1 MSEVGLLDQ
10 LRSALGSAHVLTGTD
25 ATGYLTDQHGRLTG
39 QALAVVRPADTR
51 QVAEV
56 VRLCRQHRT
65 PIVPQGGNT
74 GLMGGATPDTSGH
87 AVVLLLGRLNRIRHI
102 DTDNDT
108 LTVEAGAILANVQ
121 QAAREAGRLFA
132 LSLGSQG
139 SCTIGGNLATNAG
152 GTQVLRYGNA
162 RELTLGLEVVTAEGD
177 VWDGLRG
184 LRKDNTGYALRDL
197 YVGSE
202 GTLGVIT
209 AATLKLH
216 PLPAAQQTA
225 LLAFANI
232 EEALAFLNLARSGF
246 GAGLTAFELLSEAI
260 LGLVARHVPEQP
272 LPLPLGHPWYAL
284 IELSDSQDEQHAR
297 TLFEKVLAL
306 AMDDGTVK
314 DAALAQSSAQHLA
327 LWRLRDEAL
336 GVAQKRDGGN
346 IKHDVSLP
354 ISRIPEFLAATA
366 LALQV
371 RFPGI
376 RPVAFGHL
384 GDGNLHYNVSHAL
397 TGDVAELFAVE
408 DQIHAIVHDSVHAHA
423 GSISAEHGIGQTK
436 RDLLPRYKSGIEL
449 DLMRR
454 LKSAFDPLGLLNP
467 SKILTLDQRPTP

>member
-1 MSEVGLLDQ
+1 MSAAVLLDA
-10 LRSALGSAHVLTGTD
+10 LRTALGTAHVLVGTD
-25 ATGYLTDQHGRLTG
+25 AAGYLTDQHGRLTG
-39 QALAVVRPADTR
+39 QALAVVRPADTH

-56 VRLCRQHRT
+56 VRLCRQYRT
-65 PIVPQGGNT
+65 PIVAQGGNT
-74 GLMGGATPDTSGH
+74 GLMGGATPDTSGQ
-87 AVVLLLGRLNRIRHI
+87 AIVLLLGRLNRIRHI

-162 RELTLGLEVVTAEGD
+162 RELTLGLEVVTAEGEI
-177 VWDGLRG
+177 WDGLRG

-202 GTLGVIT
+202 GTLGIIT

-225 LLAFANI
+225 LLAFASI
-232 EEALAFLNLARSGF
+232 ETALSFLNLARAGF

-260 LGLVARHVPEQP
+260 LGLVAQHVPEQP
-272 LPLPLGHPWYAL
+272 LPLALGHPWYAL
-284 IELSDSQDEQHAR
+284 IELSDSQDDQHAR
-297 TLFEKVLAL
+297 TLFEKVLSQ
-306 AMDDGTVK
+306 AMEDGIVQ
-314 DAALAQSSAQHLA
+314 DAALAQSSSQHLA

-346 IKHDVSLP
+346 VKHDISLP
-354 ISRIPEFLAATA
+354 ISRIPAFLTATA
-366 LALQV
+366 AALQAG
-371 RFPGI
+371 FPGV

-397 TGDVAELFAVE
+397 SGTAAELFAVE
-408 DQIHAIVHDSVHAHA
+408 DHIHAIVHDSVHAHA

-436 RDLLPRYKSGIEL
+436 RDLLPRYKSAVEL

-454 LKSAFDPLGLLNP
+454 LKTAFDPLGLLNP
-467 SKILTLDQRPTP
+467 AKILTLDHRP

>member
-1 MSEVGLLDQ
+1 MSAEGLLLQ
-10 LRSALGSAHVLTGTD
+10 LRAALGAAHVLTGSD
-25 ATGYLTDQHGRLTG
+25 AAGYLTDQHGRLTG
-39 QALAVVRPADTR
+39 RALAVVRPADTG
-51 QVAEV
+51 QVAQV
-56 VRLCRQHRT
+56 VRLCRQYRT
-65 PIVPQGGNT
+65 PIVAQGGNT
-74 GLMGGATPDTSGH
+74 GLMGGATPDTSGQ
-87 AVVLLLGRLNRIRHI
+87 AVVLLLGRLNRIRSI
-102 DTDNDT
+102 DTENDT

-139 SCTIGGNLATNAG
+139 SCTIGGNVATNAG

-162 RELTLGLEVVTAEGD
+162 RELTLGLEVVTAEGEI
-177 VWDGLRG
+177 WDGLRG

-202 GTLGVIT
+202 GTLGIIT

-225 LLAFANI
+225 LLAFASI
-232 EEALAFLNLARSGF
+232 EDALAFLNLARSGF

-260 LGLVARHVPEQP
+260 LGLVAQHVPEQA

-297 TLFEKVLAL
+297 ALFEKVLAQ
-306 AMDDGTVK
+306 AMEEGTVK

-336 GVAQKRDGGN
+336 GEAQKRDGGN

-354 ISRIPEFLAATA
+354 ISRIPAFLAATA
-366 LALQV
+366 AALQAG
-371 RFPGI
+371 FPGV
-376 RPVAFGHL
+376 RPVVFGHL

-397 TGDVAELFAVE
+397 AGTASDLFAVE
-408 DQIHAIVHDSVHAHA
+408 DDIHAIVHDSVHAHA

-436 RDLLPRYKSGIEL
+436 RDLLPRYKSSIEL

-454 LKSAFDPLGLLNP
+454 LKAAFDPLGLLNP
-467 SKILTLDQRPTP
+467 AKILTIDQRQTP

>member
-1 MSEVGLLDQ
+1 MSVEGLLEQ
-10 LRSALGSAHVLTGTD
+10 LRSVLGAPHVLTGAD
-25 ATGYLTDQHGRLTG
+25 AVGYLTDQHGRLTG
-39 QALAVVRPADTR
+39 RALAVVRPADTR

-56 VRLCRQHRT
+56 VKLCRQYRT

-74 GLMGGATPDTSGH
+74 GLMGGAPPDSSGQ
-87 AVVLLLGRLNRIRHI
+87 AVVLLLGRLNRVRSI

-162 RELTLGLEVVTAEGD
+162 RELTLGLEVVTAEGEI
-177 VWDGLRG
+177 WDGLRG

-202 GTLGVIT
+202 GTLGIIT

-225 LLAFANI
+225 LLAFATI
-232 EEALAFLNLARSGF
+232 EDALAFLNLARSGF
-246 GAGLTAFELLSEAI
+246 GAGLTAFELLSDAI

-272 LPLPLGHPWYAL
+272 LPLPLSHPWYAL
-284 IELSDSQDEQHAR
+284 IELSDSQDDQHAR
-297 TLFEKVLAL
+297 ALFEKVLAQ
-306 AMDDGTVK
+306 AMADGTVK
-314 DAALAQSSAQHLA
+314 DAALAQSSSQHLT

-354 ISRIPEFLAATA
+354 ISLIPAFLAATA
-366 LALQV
+366 AALQA
-371 RFPGI
+371 RFPGV

-384 GDGNLHYNVSHAL
+384 GDGNLHYNVSHAPS
-397 TGDVAELFAVE
+397 GNAADIFAVE

-436 RDLLPRYKSGIEL
+436 RDLLPRYKSSIEL

-467 SKILTLDQRPTP
+467 AKILTIDQGQTP